1 MEDRSLGSD
10 APLRPRTQ
18 LKAIIASLFA
28 SLLLLFGGDVFGRS
42 HPGLFSAGA
51 MSRSDTQQVA
61 GGRSETRFL
70 AASEQSGRQKLRP
83 WASGDGCLKPD
94 VLELW
99 MCRHGDHSQ
108 PARPVDIASD
118 APRPYWSRAP
128 PSVPH
133 PV

>member
-1 MEDRSLGSD
+1 MEDKSLGSS

-18 LKAIIASLFA
+18 LKAVIASLFA

-42 HPGLFSAGA
+42 YPGLVSAGA
-51 MSRSDTQQVA
+51 MSRSDTGQQVA
-61 GGRSETRFL
+61 GGRGETRFL

-94 VLELW
+94 ALELW
-99 MCRHGDHSQ
+99 MCRHGDLLQ
-108 PARPVDIASD
+108 TARPVNLAFEV
-118 APRPYWSRAP
+118 PRPYWSRAP
-128 PSVPH
+128 PVPH